1 MIERRGHDASSLPRG
16 AKRGGNEGRLVAW
29 PGREDRGLCGVSLFI
44 DKQKKG
50 HDGRGPFDVSG
61 CRSVQH
67 SALSAD
73 LLGERDEDALR
84 ATDITEPIAVLVL
97 HQLANQF
104 GTVSAEAGNYII
116 DVFDGKH
123 DATYAQR
130 VRRALFGS

>member
-1 MIERRGHDASSLPRG
+1 MHR
-16 AKRGGNEGRLVAW
+16 VT
-29 PGREDRGLCGVSLFI
+29 GLIAVL
-44 DKQKKG
+44 D
-50 HDGRGPFDVSG
+50 H
-61 CRSVQH
+61 
-67 SALSAD
+67 SAD

-104 GTVSAEAGNYII
+104 GTVGAEPGNDII

-130 VRRALFGS
+130 VRRGVVRLSAVSRRPPELRQLNTPWPSGVRIIAMSDGTPSSR